1 MKIRVL
7 TETKPKHCLGM
18 VEVNGH
24 KELVLYYSEK
34 QSHLNLALGYC
45 DEFKA
50 MFKSQRIL

>member
-24 KELVLYYSEK
+24 KELRVLYYSEK

-45 DEFKA
+45 DEFKEIGRA
-50 MFKSQRIL
+50 HV